1 MEHPQVRGLYYC
13 WIKVRRRPDSD
24 IPEEYRGAYVP
35 AFAIAED
42 HQKALGLIIPG
53 LAEDGWQFDE
63 LVQNRVDEMVP
74 EHWDA
79 FIDATWPEYRD
90 RFPTGAA
97 IGELMQVGGFFFGPL
112 SVWSE
117 DSGDNAN

>member
-1 MEHPQVRGLYYC
+1 MVQSPQRGLYYC
-13 WIKVRRRPDSD
+13 WIKVSRRPGSD

-42 HQKALGLIIPG
+42 HQQALGLIIPG
-53 LAEDGWQFDE
+53 LAEDGWQFEE
-63 LVQNRVDEMVP
+63 LMQNRVDEMVP

-79 FIDATWPEYRD
+79 FVDATWPEHRERIPD
-90 RFPTGAA
+90 GAA
-97 IGELMQVGGFFFGPL
+97 IEELMSIGGFFFGPL

-117 DSGDNAN
+117 DAGDAL